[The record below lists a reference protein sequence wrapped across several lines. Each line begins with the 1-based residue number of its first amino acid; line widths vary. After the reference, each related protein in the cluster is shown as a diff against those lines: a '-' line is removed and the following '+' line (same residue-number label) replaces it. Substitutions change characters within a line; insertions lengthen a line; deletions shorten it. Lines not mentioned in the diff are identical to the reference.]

1 MRSLTAKAR
10 LHNACRRRAHNV
22 HRAAVS
28 EQAHKWI
35 KTTDRTSLIK
45 KIKDMVYQQAI
56 NKAWLNR
63 YAELYKDDGFEV
75 EWENEQRFVASKVF
89 NGKTI
94 YNITVYNK

>member
-1 MRSLTAKAR
+1 
-10 LHNACRRRAHNV
+10 
-22 HRAAVS
+22 
-28 EQAHKWI
+28 
-35 KTTDRTSLIK
+35 
-45 KIKDMVYQQAI
+45 MVYQQAI